1 MYRRVGFLHYLHTP
15 RSGAGVS
22 NICKYIRPSICGP
35 FGSLPSIIVLLLCFD
50 MMLMQFQ
57 TFHSVVVQ
65 IVWRL
70 SGMCCLN
77 CLEFVFV
84 VDDVYAFSALIYC
97 CIEEI
102 ELLQ

>member
-1 MYRRVGFLHYLHTP
+1 MLAFPTF
-15 RSGAGVS
+15 VS
-22 NICKYIRPSICGP
+22 TFALQYCGP
-35 FGSLPSIIVLLLCFD
+35 FGSLPSIIVLLLCFEI
-50 MMLMQFQ
+50 MLIQFQ

-70 SGMCCLN
+70 SEMCCSN

-84 VDDVYAFSALIYC
+84 ADDVYVFSALIYY

-102 ELLQ
+102 QQLLQ